1 MTDVTEGLRQ
11 RMAETTASTFHERL
25 QRAVTARSPL
35 CVGIDPSTS
44 LLAQWELADDASGAR
59 TMGAL
64 CIESVAQWCAAVK
77 FNIAFFERFGAAGL
91 SALEAL
97 LSDARDAGLLTI
109 ADAKRGDIES
119 TNAAYA
125 QAWLTDGPLSVDAM
139 TVSPYLGLD
148 ALEPYF
154 EAAAADGRGVFV
166 VVRSSN
172 PEGRSI
178 QKALLA
184 GPGDAAAAAMS
195 VEAGLLAD
203 IDRRPAGSVGAV
215 IGVSAEPEPLA
226 LSPARFFLAPG
237 VGAQG
242 ATARDLAALFWH
254 VPMTSVLVNLSRPI
268 LKAGPDQHS
277 LSVAA
282 ERGAGEISAGF
293 CPPT

>member
-1 MTDVTEGLRQ
+1 
-11 RMAETTASTFHERL
+11 MAETGSSTFHERL
-25 QRAVTARSPL
+25 QRAVAARSAL
-35 CVGIDPSTS
+35 CVGIDPSS
-44 LLAQWELADDASGAR
+44 ALLAQWGLPDDAGGAR
-59 TMGAL
+59 TMGAR

-77 FNIAFFERFGAAGL
+77 FNVAFFERFGAAGL

-97 LSDARDAGLLTI
+97 LSCARDAGLLTI
-109 ADAKRGDIES
+109 ADAKRGDIDS

-154 EAAAADGRGVFV
+154 AAAAAGGRGVFV

-172 PEGRSI
+172 PEGRPI

-184 GPGDAAAAAMS
+184 GPAGDGAARS

-203 IDRRPAGSVGAV
+203 IDHRSAGSVGAV

-226 LSPARFFLAPG
+226 LSPSRFYLAPG

-254 VPMTSVLVNLSRPI
+254 VPMTSALVNLSRPI
-268 LKAGPDQHS
+268 LKAGPDQDS

-293 CPPT
+293 CPPA